1 MTLGASSIGAPICDA
16 DGRVRAAL
24 GLVTSSHRRDLS
36 RLAPAVQVA
45 ARSIGRAVQFPPVA
59 ERRVARVDGRG

>member
-1 MTLGASSIGAPICDA
+1 MGASSIGAPICDA

-36 RLAPAVQVA
+36 RLAPAVQMA
-45 ARSIGRAVQFPPVA
+45 ARSIGRAAHFHPLTTGS
-59 ERRVARVDGRG
+59 ESARAGSES